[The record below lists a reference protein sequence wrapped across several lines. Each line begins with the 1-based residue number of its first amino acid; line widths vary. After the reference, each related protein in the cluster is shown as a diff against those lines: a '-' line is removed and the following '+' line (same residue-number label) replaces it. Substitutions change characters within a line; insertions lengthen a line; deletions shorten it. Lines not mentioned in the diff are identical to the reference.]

1 MTGAETVESGEVWNR
16 GRTGWALTH
25 SSKAGLRER
34 PQTPGQLKICIR
46 PISTRRHRLALT

>member
-25 SSKAGLRER
+25 SSKAGLSER